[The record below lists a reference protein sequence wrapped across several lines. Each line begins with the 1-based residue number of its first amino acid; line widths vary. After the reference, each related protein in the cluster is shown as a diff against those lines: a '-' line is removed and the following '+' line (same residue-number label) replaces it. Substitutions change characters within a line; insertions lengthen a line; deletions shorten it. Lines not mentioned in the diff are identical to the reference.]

1 MRKVL
6 HCQVELV
13 LSSGEELS
21 GVFCHGRR
29 SGRCTVRS
37 PAKGIRCGGKLY
49 QSYTKV
55 IPKLYQS
62 YTKVPLRRELSGV
75 WRQDV
80 LGGVV
85 RCVYTDGGVAEGQV
99 VQGAWHCTVLHT
111 VLYCTGGAGGGTVL
125 CTVLYTVLYRWCRGR
140 GTART
145 GPGALTA
152 ASPCTAGQ
160 QKYRAS
166 N

>member
-1 MRKVL
+1 MMCKVL

-55 IPKLYQS
+55 IPKFPS
-62 YTKVPLRRELSGV
+62 
-75 WRQDV
+75 
-80 LGGVV
+80 
-85 RCVYTDGGVAEGQV
+85 
-99 VQGAWHCTVLHT
+99 
-111 VLYCTGGAGGGTVL
+111 AG
-125 CTVLYTVLYRWCRGR
+125 
-140 GTART
+140 
-145 GPGALTA
+145 
-152 ASPCTAGQ
+152 S
-160 QKYRAS
+160 
-166 N
+166 

>member
-1 MRKVL
+1 M
-6 HCQVELV
+6 
-13 LSSGEELS
+13 
-21 GVFCHGRR
+21 
-29 SGRCTVRS
+29 
-37 PAKGIRCGGKLY
+37 
-49 QSYTKV
+49 
-55 IPKLYQS
+55 
-62 YTKVPLRRELSGV
+62 

-99 VQGAWHCTVLHT
+99 VQGAWHCTALYT
-111 VLYCTGGAGGGTVL
+111 VLYRWCTGAGGMTL
-125 CTVLYTVLYRWCRGR
+125 HYTVLYTVLYRWCRGR